1 MSSGTA
7 APRSSWLARRASPR
21 MSCCSSMGVFWCI
34 IHVCHLGM
42 WRCSTGASFSQ
53 EAGGRCPQILPDS
66 GCVLTVIVCR
76 WYKQVV
82 QGDCDTPQPGV
93 WNIEARAKWNG
104 WNKMK
109 GLAADDCRVRYL
121 DQLSAKVPK
130 DWINWPQLD
139 KLKAELVCL
148 PTPPFPP
155 SPSALAACSCRD
167 CSCVHQPKAEAVRE
181 TADVCRR
188 KWRGVTQK
196 HCLTLV
202 ALASSASSFANPATC
217 PSHEKSR
224 RAKRRELAQP
234 TSKALVRL

>member
-1 MSSGTA
+1 MS
-7 APRSSWLARRASPR
+7 
-21 MSCCSSMGVFWCI
+21 GVFSCRQGRRRQGAAGWQEGLP
-34 IHVCHLGM
+34 HGRAAAVLWVCFGVSFVLVTLV
-42 WRCSTGASFSQ
+42 CGAAALEPLPGTE

-66 GCVLTVIVCR
+66 GCLLTVIVCR

-155 SPSALAACSCRD
+155 SPSDL
-167 CSCVHQPKAEAVRE
+167 P
-181 TADVCRR
+181 RR
-188 KWRGVTQK
+188 LLLQGLFLR
-196 HCLTLV
+196 
-202 ALASSASSFANPATC
+202 AS
-217 PSHEKSR
+217 
-224 RAKRRELAQP
+224 AQGGGRP
-234 TSKALVRL
+234 RNR